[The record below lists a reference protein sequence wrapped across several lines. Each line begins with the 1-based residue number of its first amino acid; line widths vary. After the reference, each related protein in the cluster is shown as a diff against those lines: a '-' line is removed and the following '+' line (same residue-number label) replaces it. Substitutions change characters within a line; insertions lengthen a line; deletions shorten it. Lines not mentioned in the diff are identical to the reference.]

1 VQPAPFDISV
11 GRYAPGLT
19 FPPYRHVP
27 GHTPHPRTD
36 PAGHSHGLPEP
47 ASEELRQDNWHAHPA
62 YLFGADLF
70 NHAYWWEAHEHW
82 EAAWKSTADE
92 VTRSFLQ
99 GLIQLAAALIKWHA
113 GNERGQARLWRRSRA
128 RLQSVAEHHPVFL
141 GLEVPALV
149 ARSDRFLAAPG
160 AGGLLLQ
167 LQPRTGVES
176 AAPDG
181 PAR

>member
-1 VQPAPFDISV
+1 MQPAPFDISV

-70 NHAYWWEAHEHW
+70 NHAYWWEAHEQW
-82 EAAWKSTADE
+82 EVLWHLAGRQTS
-92 VTRSFLQ
+92 SGLYLQ
-99 GLIQLAAALIKWHA
+99 GLIQTAAALIKWHQ
-113 GNERGQARLWRRSRA
+113 GNRRGRGTLWGRGRGKLARVGAVQRVYMGLDLEDFIERLDGFFASC
-128 RLQSVAEHHPVFL
+128 
-141 GLEVPALV
+141 
-149 ARSDRFLAAPG
+149 D
-160 AGGLLLQ
+160 
-167 LQPRTGVES
+167 S
-176 AAPDG
+176 AADG
-181 PAR
+181 HPRIVLRG